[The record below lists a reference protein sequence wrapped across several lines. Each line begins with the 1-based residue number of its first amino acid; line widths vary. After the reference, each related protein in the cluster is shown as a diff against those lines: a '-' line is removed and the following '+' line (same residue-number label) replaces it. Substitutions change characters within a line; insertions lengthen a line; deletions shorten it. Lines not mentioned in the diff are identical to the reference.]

1 MAQLTTRTT
10 SAPGAT
16 AKGSPLTNAEV
27 DQNFNRL
34 NKAGPQIR
42 PSLLLDFANSES
54 VDNRITFSRAS
65 AATYYDANGVLQTVR
80 DNKPRIDFDPVTGE
94 CKGLLIEEQ
103 RTNLHQYSSSFD
115 GISYFVEAGSYR
127 NNAALAPDGS
137 YSGAAIIEGS
147 TFYTRSRLQITVSS
161 GTTYTYSAYLKR
173 GTRTQA
179 QMQIY
184 TSATNVDVVF
194 DLSAGTI
201 ISGSGGTIMSVGNGW
216 YKCSVTA
223 AATSNTALVFSYPA
237 VGGGYSYTHIPGAEG
252 IYIWGAQLE
261 AAAFQTSHIP
271 TNPTFASR
279 SSFAT
284 YFDSAGTLRIAG
296 NNQPRYGFGYDAASG
311 KWISQGLVLEAAAT
325 NLFTASEAVSG
336 WFTQGATQSRS
347 STLTPSGNY
356 NAFTVTED
364 TSASS
369 RHGTYVASIPYSAGG
384 VTVSVFIR
392 PIGRTKGQF
401 VLYGGTMTTV
411 SSMFDVLT
419 EGVNVGN
426 GWYRISK
433 SFTVSA
439 NVASGLLEVWPA
451 NNVPDIYYT
460 GSGTAAWDIYGL
472 QVEAGYV
479 PTSYIP
485 TFGSASTRAADVSSS
500 AATTRGGD
508 NAKLAGA
515 NFSSW
520 WNNSAHSVFAE
531 AMTSFASN
539 DYMIAEGANDS
550 NQIVEMSLTFA
561 GSASAKTQY
570 INRLVST
577 ANDMR
582 SAASAYTANGFVKVA
597 GAGSTSATLG
607 STSGVS
613 NTSAGNQSS
622 IRNANQMMIG
632 SRQGGSLY
640 LNGCIK
646 KLAFFNKALSQ
657 NELNALTQ

>member
-103 RTNLHQYSSSFD
+103 RTNLITYSSVPRDSSWGCEYGGYWD
-115 GISYFVEAGSYR
+115 RYV
-127 NNAALAPDGS
+127 ALAPDGTRTAS
-137 YSGAAIIEGS
+137 LLKSTGEPSSRFIFNISGAGTWTTSFYVKQATSARTGFWVYSGGWI
-147 TFYTRSRLQITVSS
+147 VSKTLNWTS
-161 GTTYTYSAYLKR
+161 GVPAWDD
-173 GTRTQA
+173 
-179 QMQIY
+179 
-184 TSATNVDVVF
+184 ATNA
-194 DLSAGTI
+194 SI
-201 ISGSGGTIMSVGNGW
+201 QSVGNGW
-216 YKCSVTA
+216 YRVAVTYTTPGA
-223 AATSNTALVFSYPA
+223 GSSLISPAEYGNPTSSSSTYVWGLQHEANPFAS
-237 VGGGYSYTHIPGAEG
+237 SYTPSDST
-252 IYIWGAQLE
+252 
-261 AAAFQTSHIP
+261 FTSR
-271 TNPTFASR
+271 AS
-279 SSFAT
+279 SAT
-284 YFDSAGTLRIAG
+284 YFDSTGVLRIAG
-296 NNQPRYGFGYDAASG
+296 TNQPRYGFGYDATSG
-311 KWISQGLVLEAAAT
+311 KWVSQGLVLEAAAT
-325 NLFTASEAVSG
+325 NLFDSSIGTLTQLASTTVTPNALTAPDGSLTAQRVTASSNYVYKYLPSVVGGGVVHTMSFFVKPVNNVVRFAVGGTAGSMSYVLDFSTSTPGITFSNGSNATNYGSSLTSVGNSG
-336 WFTQGATQSRS
+336 WWRFTGTFSF
-347 STLTPSGNY
+347 SGSAGY
-356 NAFTVTED
+356 TEFQW
-364 TSASS
+364 SFSG
-369 RHGTYVASIPYSAGG
+369 GTNLDAYLWGMQIETGYVA
-384 VTVSVFIR
+384 
-392 PIGRTKGQF
+392 
-401 VLYGGTMTTV
+401 
-411 SSMFDVLT
+411 
-419 EGVNVGN
+419 
-426 GWYRISK
+426 
-433 SFTVSA
+433 
-439 NVASGLLEVWPA
+439 
-451 NNVPDIYYT
+451 
-460 GSGTAAWDIYGL
+460 
-472 QVEAGYV
+472 
-479 PTSYIP
+479 TSYIP
-485 TFGSASTRAADVSSS
+485 TYGSTATRAADVSSS